1 MDRFVEIT
9 FDCLPLR
16 SIGRLDIPM
25 DASPKF
31 RARAEHLL
39 QLLQAHGSHNTYF
52 LYNARCVFHLTN
64 EREIGSL
71 EFKFEGL
78 VLTDETDRQTTS
90 SDLRVE
96 LLKETCDWLTEPIV
110 RWFHECVEHAVRV
123 EFDRYIAAGDL
134 QKTVERLALQQQQA
148 DQQGG
153 YVGMFL

>member
-1 MDRFVEIT
+1 MNRYVEIT

-16 SIGRLDIPM
+16 SIGRFDIPM

-31 RARAEHLL
+31 RARAEHIL
-39 QLLQAHGSHNTYF
+39 QLLHAHGSHNTYF

-64 EREIGSL
+64 EQDVGSL
-71 EFKFEGL
+71 EFQFEGL
-78 VLTDETDRQTTS
+78 VLTDESDRQTPR

-96 LLKETCDWLTEPIV
+96 LRRETCDWLTEPIV
-110 RWFHECVEHAVRV
+110 RWFHECVGHAVRV

-134 QKTVERLALQQQQA
+134 QKTVERIALQQQQA
-148 DQQGG
+148 DQQSG